1 MSRPGAEAWFT
12 GLGYVDDTPV
22 MRFESKTDAG
32 NSRLELLV
40 PGMQGMEQRDWDWET
55 RIYKKIAQAFR
66 ENLRI
71 LPASYNQSDSGSHT
85 YQGLCG
91 CDLRPDGS
99 IRQYMQQ
106 AYDGEDFFFLNE
118 ELSWTYRDQAA
129 WITHR
134 RWDKTFENKDW
145 KACMMNHTCKC
156 WLHRYL
162 EKGKE
167 TLLRTEITLTWQ
179 LDGEDQIQNMELVE
193 TRPAGD
199 GTFQKWAAVVV
210 PSGEEQRYTCRVQ
223 HEALPKPLTLRWEVA
238 STSHLGTVIGM
249 SVFVLGLPVFGVV
262 IRRKKSSGRD
272 GENALKIKGY
282 DWMYFPRQGGRS
294 REKELGR
301 RWARGGFRVRTAHAG
316 RPGRRVHVRRKARS
330 RARPAR
336 PRARQ

>member
-1 MSRPGAEAWFT
+1 MSRPGTEAWFT

-22 MRFESKTDAG
+22 MRFESETDAG

-40 PGMQGMEQRDWDWET
+40 PGMQGMEQRDWEWET

-71 LPASYNQSDSGSHT
+71 LPASYNQSDS
-85 YQGLCG
+85 
-91 CDLRPDGS
+91 DGS

-118 ELSWTYRDQAA
+118 ELSWTYRDRAA

-134 RWDKTFENKDW
+134 RWNKTFENKDW

-162 EKGKE
+162 EKGKA
-167 TLLRTEITLTWQ
+167 TLLRTEITLTCQ

-199 GTFQKWAAVVV
+199 GTFQKWAAVIV

-223 HEALPKPLTLRWEVA
+223 HEALPKPLTLRWELA
-238 STSHLGTVIGM
+238 STSHVGTVIGM
-249 SVFVLGLPVFGVV
+249 SFSVLALLVVGVV
-262 IRRKKSSGRD
+262 IHRKKSSGRD
-272 GENALKIKGY
+272 GGK
-282 DWMYFPRQGGRS
+282 
-294 REKELGR
+294 R
-301 RWARGGFRVRTAHAG
+301 RDTNFSF
-316 RPGRRVHVRRKARS
+316 K
-330 RARPAR
+330 
-336 PRARQ
+336 